1 MFLPSPEALLRE
13 FNLSS
18 AEKVKVLT
26 SPPTWGSPPEPQS
39 PGEVPTGQCRDN
51 ALAESFFS
59 TLKNELGD
67 ARPGPAGP
75 PPAPRY
81 SSGSKAGTTCSGGTA
96 ASATAVRP
104 TTRPPS
110 RPDHHTFA
118 LSKVRKGRKV
128 REVPLPRSVAR
139 AVERHMQL
147 FAPVPVALPWDD
159 PRPPETPLEAK
170 HRRPRAYSL
179 LVTGRERRAINRNF
193 FNSRVWTPA
202 LAEVGVIAPLQE
214 GARGGSRVREPS
226 REHGFHALLCATSA
240 PPRSWRP
247 GNRPSPSHAGSGTAH
262 RRDRRAASG
271 ATATGRKAARRGP
284 SQAQGPGE
292 VPRMPP
298 PPP

>member
-1 MFLPSPEALLRE
+1 M
-13 FNLSS
+13 
-18 AEKVKVLT
+18 LT

-67 ARPGPAGP
+67 ARPWPSRA
-75 PPAPRY
+75 AARTAIFEWIESWY
-81 SSGSKAGTTCSGGTA
+81 NLQRCTA

-118 LSKVRKGRKV
+118 LSKGRKGRKV
-128 REVPLPRSVAR
+128 RDVPLPRSVAR

-170 HRRPRAYSL
+170 HRRPRTYSL
-179 LVTGRERRAINRNF
+179 LVTGRERKAINRNF

-202 LAEVGVIAPLQE
+202 LAEAGRIAPFAE
-214 GARGGSRVREPS
+214 GARGGSRGWEPS
-226 REHGFHALLCATSA
+226 REHGFDALLCATSA

-247 GNRPSPSHAGSGTAH
+247 GNRPSPSHAGSGTPTQGSRCGSTPPSCLARAH
-262 RRDRRAASG
+262 GAPPPIDAIAAQPRAP
-271 ATATGRKAARRGP
+271 RRRGP
-284 SQAQGPGE
+284 ESGS
-292 VPRMPP
+292 
-298 PPP
+298 